1 MPQINIVGREGVI
14 DRKYC
19 PWVSRKCLFRNPCL
33 FVQSAFYIEQRLDIH
48 CYDNRATYSITSD
61 YIAYPDHMIGYNE
74 NSSTIPLLFQ
84 VKLGA
89 KPNKLL
95 L

>member
-1 MPQINIVGREGVI
+1 MCIYPNVCF
-14 DRKYC
+14 KTLAYL
-19 PWVSRKCLFRNPCL
+19 SNL
-33 FVQSAFYIEQRLDIH
+33 QSAFYKEERLDIH